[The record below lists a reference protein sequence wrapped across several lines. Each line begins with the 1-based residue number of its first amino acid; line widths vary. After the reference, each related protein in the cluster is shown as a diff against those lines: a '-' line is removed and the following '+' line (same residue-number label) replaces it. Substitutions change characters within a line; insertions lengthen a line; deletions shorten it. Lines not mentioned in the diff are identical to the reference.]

1 MIYPFHPED
10 LKGATYSVRLT
21 GLSVRYIE
29 DDAGK
34 IEPDIFCIG
43 KDDSDLPN
51 ALENQKRYKETDDI
65 ILKPNSITYVTLEP
79 VFQVPE
85 YLALRFNLKISN
97 VYKGLLLGTGPIID
111 PGFQGRLS
119 IPLHNLT
126 SNEYTFS
133 AGDTIIYLEITK
145 ISPHSRWEGCRVKN
159 RWATYVS
166 TEIDAHRQVTQYV
179 RDALKG
185 VRDKHVVSSITAA
198 TNDVRTTA
206 KDAAAKVDGLE
217 KTIQRF
223 TLGGVIGVIV
233 AIAALCA
240 ALLMPTFQLI
250 KSVTDTQE
258 NYARQIEALETELD
272 ELRELLMQ
280 YGIEENGS

>member
-233 AIAALCA
+233 AIADLCA